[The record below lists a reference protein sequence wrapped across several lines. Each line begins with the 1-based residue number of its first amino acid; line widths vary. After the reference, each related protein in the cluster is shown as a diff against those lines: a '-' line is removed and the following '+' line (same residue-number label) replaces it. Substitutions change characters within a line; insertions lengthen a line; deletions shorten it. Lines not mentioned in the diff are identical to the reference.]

1 MIPVLYEAKETNFRT
16 FGLGEIADA
25 YEVRVTRER
34 NGNYSLYIK
43 YPLDGVFA
51 SVFKEEMKIKSDAGR
66 RTKWQTF
73 EINRV
78 LRNSKD
84 HIEIFAR
91 HISMRTQDIALK
103 PFVNGASVGAESA
116 LEIWKEN
123 LVGDDKFDVKSD
135 ILTLGSFNWEVDKI
149 GNARG
154 ALGGVAGSILDVY
167 GGEYEFDNRTIILH
181 KQMGRKAPTVLEYGR
196 NIVSV
201 EEERLLDGN
210 YTSIYPYV
218 RYTPQPKPQEEA
230 PDKPHVGEQ
239 EQLEEQL
246 VTLPEFILDGQY
258 LDLYAQRRIQM
269 VDLSSHFNDDK
280 GKKEPTAEE
289 IRKLAQKYLKDNN
302 VGAPKVSIEVDYIDL
317 SQTLDYQDFRVME
330 EVELCDIVPLY
341 YPKFGITTESEK
353 VVEIVY
359 DVYTDSNH
367 TIKLGTIGQSISKS
381 LTGGVSE
388 RINALENN
396 QKVIVNNQKQFELNL
411 PKYLLDINGNKV
423 WYEKPDDNIE
433 HKIGDYWFEK
443 NGKYQRTW
451 IWDGNQ
457 WVKVLDTEDLNPNQR
472 AFDAA
477 IAELEKAKKAQ
488 EEINQRTDK
497 ELEEFRE
504 TLKNLALPEEAIK
517 KITEAIKVDDIPS
530 IKQSFDD
537 LKNKINET
545 VDDIPSI
552 KQSFDDLKNK
562 VSETSETAR
571 LNAEIIGTDG
581 KTRYNKNLLVGDP
594 NRTKT
599 YDEDFIEVEANDG
612 GFKRGE
618 TYTISF
624 SQTCEL
630 LKKVAITLTQANNK
644 GIKLTLTPT
653 KAKMDAQTFEV
664 TKDKQSIEV
673 YPLSYSATL
682 SGDWYKSKQV
692 DLNASEAQ
700 NLALEM
706 SYKEVA
712 DAKGATI
719 IAKQSDKPKIIL
731 DGRRDR

>member
-1 MIPVLYEAKETNFRT
+1 
-16 FGLGEIADA
+16 
-25 YEVRVTRER
+25 
-34 NGNYSLYIK
+34 
-43 YPLDGVFA
+43 
-51 SVFKEEMKIKSDAGR
+51 
-66 RTKWQTF
+66 
-73 EINRV
+73 
-78 LRNSKD
+78 
-84 HIEIFAR
+84 
-91 HISMRTQDIALK
+91 
-103 PFVNGASVGAESA
+103 
-116 LEIWKEN
+116 
-123 LVGDDKFDVKSD
+123 
-135 ILTLGSFNWEVDKI
+135 
-149 GNARG
+149 
-154 ALGGVAGSILDVY
+154 
-167 GGEYEFDNRTIILH
+167 
-181 KQMGRKAPTVLEYGR
+181 
-196 NIVSV
+196 
-201 EEERLLDGN
+201 ERLLDGN

-218 RYTPQPKPQEEA
+218 RYTPQPKPKEEA
-230 PDKPHVGEQ
+230 SGKPHVGEH
-239 EQLEEQL
+239 EQPEEQL

-258 LDLYAQRRIQM
+258 LDLYAQRRIQI

-280 GKKEPTAEE
+280 GKKEPTEE
-289 IRKLAQKYLKDNN
+289 ELRKLAQKYLKDNN

-367 TIKLGTIGQSISKS
+367 TIKLGTIGLSISKS

-396 QKVIVNNQKQFELNL
+396 QKVIVNNQKHFELNL

-423 WYEKPDDNIE
+423 WYEKPDDNVE

-457 WVKVLDTEDLNPNQR
+457 WVKIIDTEDLDFGQR
-472 AFDAA
+472 AYDAA

-537 LKNKINET
+537 LKNK
-545 VDDIPSI
+545 
-552 KQSFDDLKNK
+552 

-571 LNAEIIGTDG
+571 LTAEILGNNG
-581 KTRYNKNLLVGDP
+581 KTRYNKNLLVGEP
-594 NRTKT
+594 NRTKN
-599 YDEDFIEVEANDG
+599 YDQDYIEVEANDG

-624 SQTCEL
+624 SQTCDL
-630 LKKVAITLTQANNK
+630 LEKVAITLTQANNK
-644 GIKLTLTPT
+644 GIKLVLTPT
-653 KAKMDAQTFEV
+653 KAKMESQTFDL
-664 TKDKQSIEV
+664 TKDKEVISV
-673 YPLSYSATL
+673 YPLSYTGIL
-682 SGDWYKSKQV
+682 TGDWYKSKQIA
-692 DLNASEAQ
+692 LNASAVQ

-706 SYKEVA
+706 AYREVA

-719 IAKQSDKPKIIL
+719 IGKQSDKPKIIL

>member
-1 MIPVLYEAKETNFRT
+1 MIPVLYEAKETKFRT

-51 SVFKEEMKIKSDAGR
+51 SVFKEELKIKSDAGR

-103 PFVNGASVGAESA
+103 PFVSGSSIDAESA
-116 LEIWKEN
+116 LEVWRDN
-123 LVGDDKFDVKSD
+123 LVGDDTFDVKSD
-135 ILTLGSFNWEVDKI
+135 ILTLGSFSWEVDKI

-230 PDKPHVGEQ
+230 SGKPHVGEQ
-239 EQLEEQL
+239 EQPEEQL
-246 VTLPEFILDGQY
+246 VTLPEFIIDGQY

-269 VDLSSHFNDDK
+269 VDLSGHFNDDK
-280 GKKEPTAEE
+280 GKKEPTVEE

-353 VVEIVY
+353 VVEIIY

-381 LTGGVSE
+381 LTGGVTQ
-388 RINALENN
+388 RIETLENN
-396 QKVIVNNQKQFELNL
+396 QKVITNNQQQFELNL
-411 PKYLLDINGNKV
+411 PKYLNDLNGTKI
-423 WYEKPDDNIE
+423 WYEKPDDNVE
-433 HKIGDYWFEK
+433 HKIGDFWFEK

-451 IWDGNQ
+451 VWDGNQ
-457 WVKVLDTEDLNPNQR
+457 WVKIIDTEDLNPNQR
-472 AFDAA
+472 AFDEAM
-477 IAELEKAKKAQ
+477 AEIEKLKQ
-488 EEINQRTDK
+488 HQQQIDERNQK

-517 KITEAIKVDDIPS
+517 KITEAIK
-530 IKQSFDD
+530 
-537 LKNKINET
+537 

-581 KTRYNKNLLVGDP
+581 KTRYNKNLLVGEP

-599 YDEDFIEVEANDG
+599 YDQDFVELEANDG
-612 GFKRGE
+612 GFRRGE

-630 LKKVAITLTQANNK
+630 LKKVAITLTQPHNK
-644 GIKLTLTPT
+644 GLKLVLTPT
-653 KAKMDAQTFEV
+653 KAKMEAQTFDL
-664 TKDKQSIEV
+664 TKDIEVISV
-673 YPLSYSATL
+673 YPLSYRAVLT
-682 SGDWYKSKQV
+682 GDWYKSKQM
-692 DLNASEAQ
+692 DFNAAEVQ
-700 NLALEM
+700 DLALEM
-706 SYKEVA
+706 SYRDVV
-712 DAKGATI
+712 DSNNATI
-719 IAKQSDKPKIIL
+719 TGQWSDSPQIIL
-731 DGRRDR
+731 DGGKK

>member
-1 MIPVLYEAKETNFRT
+1 MIPVLYEAEETKFRT

-34 NGNYSLYIK
+34 NGNYSLFIK

-51 SVFKEEMKIKSDAGR
+51 SVFKEELKIKSDAGR

-103 PFVNGASVGAESA
+103 PFVSGSSIDAESA
-116 LEIWKEN
+116 LEVWRDN
-123 LVGDDKFDVKSD
+123 LVGDDTFDVKSD

-210 YTSIYPYV
+210 YTSIYPFV

-230 PDKPHVGEQ
+230 SGKPHVGEH
-239 EQLEEQL
+239 EQPEEQL

-280 GKKEPTAEE
+280 GKKEPTVEE

-381 LTGGVSE
+381 LTGGVTQ
-388 RINALENN
+388 RIETLENN
-396 QKVIVNNQKQFELNL
+396 QKVITNNQQQFELNL
-411 PKYLLDINGNKV
+411 PKYLNDLNGNRV
-423 WYEKPDDNIE
+423 WDKKPDDNIE

-451 IWDGNQ
+451 VWDGNQ
-457 WVKVLDTEDLNPNQR
+457 WVKIIDTEDLNPNQR
-472 AFDAA
+472 AFDEAM
-477 IAELEKAKKAQ
+477 AEIEKLKQHQQQIDAR
-488 EEINQRTDK
+488 NQR
-497 ELEEFRE
+497 ELDEFRA
-504 TLKNLALPEEAIK
+504 TLKNLSLPEEAIK

-537 LKNKINET
+537 LKNK
-545 VDDIPSI
+545 
-552 KQSFDDLKNK
+552 
-562 VSETSETAR
+562 VSETNETAR
-571 LNAEIIGTDG
+571 LNAEIIGTNG
-581 KTRYNKNLLVGDP
+581 KTRYNKNLLVGEP

-599 YDEDFIEVEANDG
+599 YDQDFVELEANDG
-612 GFKRGE
+612 GFRRGE

-630 LKKVAITLTQANNK
+630 LKKVAITLTQPHNK
-644 GIKLTLTPT
+644 GLKLVLTPT
-653 KAKMDAQTFEV
+653 KAKMEPQTFDL
-664 TKDKQSIEV
+664 TKDKEVISV
-673 YPLSYSATL
+673 YPLSYRAVLT
-682 SGDWYKSKQV
+682 GDWYKSKQM
-692 DLNASEAQ
+692 DFNAAEVQ
-700 NLALEM
+700 DLALEM
-706 SYKEVA
+706 AYKDVVDGNNA
-712 DAKGATI
+712 DLVLEWAENPDI
-719 IAKQSDKPKIIL
+719 IF
-731 DGRRDR
+731 DGNGGN

>member
-1 MIPVLYEAKETNFRT
+1 MIPVLYEAKETKFRT

-51 SVFKEEMKIKSDAGR
+51 SVFKEELKIKSDAGR

-103 PFVNGASVGAESA
+103 PFVSGSSIDAESA
-116 LEIWKEN
+116 LEVWRDN
-123 LVGDDKFDVKSD
+123 LVGDDTFDVKSD

-230 PDKPHVGEQ
+230 SGKPHIGEQ
-239 EQLEEQL
+239 EQPEEQL

-280 GKKEPTAEE
+280 KEPTVEE

-302 VGAPKVSIEVDYIDL
+302 VGAPKISIEVDYIDL

-341 YPKFGITTESEK
+341 YPKLGITTETEK

-381 LTGGVSE
+381 LTGGVTQ
-388 RINALENN
+388 RIETLENN
-396 QKVIVNNQKQFELNL
+396 QKVITNNQQQFELNL
-411 PKYLLDINGNKV
+411 PKYLNDLNGTKI
-423 WYEKPDDNIE
+423 WYEKPDDNVE
-433 HKIGDYWFEK
+433 HKIGDFWFEK

-451 IWDGNQ
+451 VWDGNQ
-457 WVKVLDTEDLNPNQR
+457 WVKIIDTEDLNPNQR
-472 AFDAA
+472 AFDEAM
-477 IAELEKAKKAQ
+477 AEIEKLKQ
-488 EEINQRTDK
+488 HQRELDERNQK

-504 TLKNLALPEEAIK
+504 TLKNLSLPEEAIK
-517 KITEAIKVDDIPS
+517 KITEAIK
-530 IKQSFDD
+530 
-537 LKNKINET
+537 

-594 NRTKT
+594 NRVKKI
-599 YDEDFIEVEANDG
+599 DEDFIEVEANDG
-612 GFKRGE
+612 GFRRGE

-644 GIKLTLTPT
+644 GVKLVLIPT
-653 KAKMDAQTFEV
+653 KAKMEAQTFNLS
-664 TKDKQSIEV
+664 KDKEVISV
-673 YPLSYSATL
+673 YPLSYRAVLT
-682 SGDWYKSKQV
+682 GDWYKSKQIE
-692 DLNASEAQ
+692 LNAAEVQ

-706 SYKEVA
+706 SYRDVVDSNNA
-712 DAKGATI
+712 
-719 IAKQSDKPKIIL
+719 SLIL
-731 DGRRDR
+731 DWSPNPDVIFDGNGGI

>member
-1 MIPVLYEAKETNFRT
+1 MIPVLYEAKETKFRT

-51 SVFKEEMKIKSDAGR
+51 SVFKEELKIKSDAGR

-84 HIEIFAR
+84 HIEVFAR

-103 PFVNGASVGAESA
+103 PFVAGASINAESA
-116 LEIWKEN
+116 LEVWRDN

-135 ILTLGSFNWEVDKI
+135 ILTLGSFNWHIDKV
-149 GNARG
+149 GNARA
-154 ALGGVAGSILDVY
+154 ALGGVSGSILDVY
-167 GGEYEFDNRTIILH
+167 GGEYEFDNRTITLH

-210 YTSIYPYV
+210 YTSVYPYV
-218 RYTPQPKPQEEA
+218 RYTPQPKAQEEA
-230 PDKPHVGEQ
+230 SGQPHVGEY
-239 EQLEEQL
+239 EQPEEQL

-258 LDLYAQRRIQM
+258 LDLYAQRRIQL
-269 VDLSSHFNDDK
+269 VDLSSHFSDD
-280 GKKEPTAEE
+280 KKEPTEEE
-289 IRKLAQKYLKDNN
+289 IRKLAQAYLKNN
-302 VGAPKVSIEVDYIDL
+302 RVGAPKVSIEVDYIDL

-396 QKVIVNNQKQFELNL
+396 QKVITNNQKQFELNL
-411 PKYLLDINGNKV
+411 PKYLNDINGNRV

-457 WVKVLDTEDLNPNQR
+457 WVKIIDTEDLNPNQR
-472 AFDAA
+472 AFDEAM
-477 IAELEKAKKAQ
+477 AEIEKLKQ
-488 EEINQRTDK
+488 HQRELDERNQK
-497 ELEEFRE
+497 ELEEFRQ

-517 KITEAIKVDDIPS
+517 KITEAIK
-530 IKQSFDD
+530 
-537 LKNKINET
+537 

-599 YDEDFIEVEANDG
+599 YDQDYIELEANDG
-612 GFKRGE
+612 GFRRGE

-644 GIKLTLTPT
+644 GVKLVLTPT
-653 KAKMDAQTFEV
+653 KAKMEAQTFNLS
-664 TKDKQSIEV
+664 KDKEVISV
-673 YPLSYSATL
+673 YPLSYRAALT
-682 SGDWYKSKQV
+682 GDWYKSKQV
-692 DLNASEAQ
+692 DLNAAEVQ

-706 SYKEVA
+706 AYRDVVDSNNASLV
-712 DAKGATI
+712 
-719 IAKQSDKPKIIL
+719 L
-731 DGRRDR
+731 DWSENPDVIFDGNGGS

>member
-1 MIPVLYEAKETNFRT
+1 MIPVLYEAKETKFRT

-25 YEVRVTRER
+25 YEVKATRER

-43 YPLDGVFA
+43 YPLDGAFA
-51 SVFKEEMKIKSDAGR
+51 HLFKEEMKIKSDAGR

-78 LRNSKD
+78 LRNSKE

-103 PFVNGASVGAESA
+103 PFVSGSSIDAESA
-116 LEIWKEN
+116 LEVWRDN
-123 LVGDDKFDVKSD
+123 LVGDDTFDVKSD

-181 KQMGRKAPTVLEYGR
+181 KQMGRKTPTVLEYGR

-230 PDKPHVGEQ
+230 SGKPHIGEH
-239 EQLEEQL
+239 EKPEEQL
-246 VTLPEFILDGQY
+246 VTLPEFIIDGQY

-280 GKKEPTAEE
+280 KEPTVEE

-302 VGAPKVSIEVDYIDL
+302 VGAPKISIEVDYIDL

-341 YPKFGITTESEK
+341 YPKFGITTETEK

-381 LTGGVSE
+381 LTGGVTQ
-388 RINALENN
+388 RIETLENN
-396 QKVIVNNQKQFELNL
+396 QKVITNNQQQFELNL
-411 PKYLLDINGNKV
+411 PKYLNDLNGTKI
-423 WYEKPDDNIE
+423 WYEKPDDNVE
-433 HKIGDYWFEK
+433 HKIGDFWFEK

-451 IWDGNQ
+451 VWDGNQ
-457 WVKVLDTEDLNPNQR
+457 WVKIIDTEDLNPNQR
-472 AFDAA
+472 AFDEAM
-477 IAELEKAKKAQ
+477 AEIEKLKQHQQQIDKR
-488 EEINQRTDK
+488 NQR
-497 ELEEFRE
+497 ELEEFRD

-517 KITEAIKVDDIPS
+517 KITEAIK
-530 IKQSFDD
+530 
-537 LKNKINET
+537 

-599 YDEDFIEVEANDG
+599 YDQDYIELEANDG
-612 GFKRGE
+612 GFRRGE
-618 TYTISF
+618 T
-624 SQTCEL
+624 
-630 LKKVAITLTQANNK
+630 
-644 GIKLTLTPT
+644 
-653 KAKMDAQTFEV
+653 
-664 TKDKQSIEV
+664 
-673 YPLSYSATL
+673 
-682 SGDWYKSKQV
+682 
-692 DLNASEAQ
+692 
-700 NLALEM
+700 
-706 SYKEVA
+706 
-712 DAKGATI
+712 
-719 IAKQSDKPKIIL
+719 
-731 DGRRDR
+731 

>member
-1 MIPVLYEAKETNFRT
+1 MIPVLYDAKETEFRT

-25 YEVRVTRER
+25 YEVKVTRER

-51 SVFKEEMKIKSDAGR
+51 SVFKEELKIKSDAGR

-103 PFVNGASVGAESA
+103 PFVNGSSIDAESA

-123 LVGDDKFDVKSD
+123 LVGDDTFDVKSD
-135 ILTLGSFNWEVDKI
+135 ILTLGSFSWEVDKI

-230 PDKPHVGEQ
+230 SGKPHIGEQ
-239 EQLEEQL
+239 EQPEAQL

-280 GKKEPTAEE
+280 KEPTVEE

-381 LTGGVSE
+381 LTGGVTQ
-388 RINALENN
+388 RIETLENN
-396 QKVIVNNQKQFELNL
+396 QKIITNNQQRFELNL
-411 PKYLLDINGNKV
+411 PKYLNDLNGNRV
-423 WYEKPDDNIE
+423 WDKKPDDNVE
-433 HKIGDYWFEK
+433 HKIGDFWFEK

-451 IWDGNQ
+451 VWDGNQ
-457 WVKVLDTEDLNPNQR
+457 WVKIIDTEDLNPNQR
-472 AFDAA
+472 AFDEAM
-477 IAELEKAKKAQ
+477 AEIEKLKQ
-488 EEINQRTDK
+488 HQRELDERNQK
-497 ELEEFRE
+497 ELDEFRE
-504 TLKNLALPEEAIK
+504 TLKNLSLPEEAIK
-517 KITEAIKVDDIPS
+517 KITEAIK
-530 IKQSFDD
+530 
-537 LKNKINET
+537 

-594 NRTKT
+594 NRVKN

-653 KAKMDAQTFEV
+653 KAKMESQTFDL
-664 TKDKQSIEV
+664 TKDKEVISV
-673 YPLSYSATL
+673 YPLSYTAVLT
-682 SGDWYKSKQV
+682 GDWYKSKQI
-692 DLNASEAQ
+692 DLNASDTQE
-700 NLALEM
+700 LALGM
-706 SYKEVA
+706 AYKEVVDGNSA
-712 DAKGATI
+712 DLVLNWAENPDI
-719 IAKQSDKPKIIL
+719 IF
-731 DGRRDR
+731 DGNGGI

>member
-1 MIPVLYEAKETNFRT
+1 MIPVLYEAKETKFRT

-25 YEVRVTRER
+25 YEVKATRER

-51 SVFKEEMKIKSDAGR
+51 STFKEEMKIKSDAGR

-103 PFVNGASVGAESA
+103 PIVTGSSVSAETA
-116 LEIWKEN
+116 LEIWQEN

-135 ILTLGSFNWEVDKI
+135 ILTLGSFNWQIDKV
-149 GNARG
+149 GNARA

-201 EEERLLDGN
+201 EEERLLDGS
-210 YTSIYPYV
+210 YTSIYPFV

-230 PDKPHVGEQ
+230 SGKPHVGEH
-239 EQLEEQL
+239 EQPEEQL
-246 VTLPEFILDGQY
+246 VTLPEFIMDGQY

-280 GKKEPTAEE
+280 GKKEPTIEE
-289 IRKLAQKYLKDNN
+289 IRKLAQKYLKDND

-330 EVELCDIVPLY
+330 EVELCDVVPLY

-411 PKYLLDINGNKV
+411 PKYLLDINGNRV
-423 WYEKPDDNIE
+423 WREKPDDNIE

-451 IWDGNQ
+451 LWDGNQ
-457 WVKVLDTEDLNPNQR
+457 WVKIIDTEDLDFGQR
-472 AFDAA
+472 AYDGA

-517 KITEAIKVDDIPS
+517 KITESIKVDDIPS
-530 IKQSFDD
+530 LKQ
-537 LKNKINET
+537 N
-545 VDDIPSI
+545 
-552 KQSFDDLKNK
+552 FDDLKNK

-594 NRTKT
+594 NRTKS
-599 YDEDFIEVEANDG
+599 YDEDFIEIEANDG

-630 LKKVAITLTQANNK
+630 LQKVAITLTQANNK
-644 GIKLTLTPT
+644 GLKLVLTPT
-653 KAKMDAQTFEV
+653 KAKMEPQTFNL
-664 TKDKQSIEV
+664 TKDTEVISV

-682 SGDWYKSKQV
+682 SGDWYKSKQIA
-692 DLNASEAQ
+692 LNASDTQE
-700 NLALEM
+700 LALGM
-706 SYKEVA
+706 AYKEVV
-712 DAKGATI
+712 DGNNAKLALDWAENPDI
-719 IAKQSDKPKIIL
+719 IF
-731 DGRRDR
+731 DGNGGI

>member
-1 MIPVLYEAKETNFRT
+1 MIPVLYEAKETKFRT

-51 SVFKEEMKIKSDAGR
+51 SVFKEELKIKSDAGR

-103 PFVNGASVGAESA
+103 PFVSGSSIDAESA
-116 LEIWKEN
+116 LEVWRDN
-123 LVGDDKFDVKSD
+123 LVGDDTFDVKSD

-230 PDKPHVGEQ
+230 SGKPHIGEQ
-239 EQLEEQL
+239 EQPEEQL

-280 GKKEPTAEE
+280 KEPTVEE

-302 VGAPKVSIEVDYIDL
+302 VGAPKISIEVDYIDL

-341 YPKFGITTESEK
+341 YPKFGITTETEK

-381 LTGGVSE
+381 LTGGVTQ
-388 RINALENN
+388 RIETLENN
-396 QKVIVNNQKQFELNL
+396 QKVITNNQQQFELNL
-411 PKYLLDINGNKV
+411 PKYLNDLNGTKI
-423 WYEKPDDNIE
+423 WYEKPDDNVE
-433 HKIGDYWFEK
+433 HKIGDFWFEK

-451 IWDGNQ
+451 VWDGNQ
-457 WVKVLDTEDLNPNQR
+457 WVKIIDTEDLNPNQR
-472 AFDAA
+472 AFDEAM
-477 IAELEKAKKAQ
+477 AEIEKLKQ
-488 EEINQRTDK
+488 HQRELDERNQK

-504 TLKNLALPEEAIK
+504 TLKNLSLPEEAIK
-517 KITEAIKVDDIPS
+517 KITEAIK
-530 IKQSFDD
+530 
-537 LKNKINET
+537 

-594 NRTKT
+594 NRVKKI
-599 YDEDFIEVEANDG
+599 DEDFIEVEANDG
-612 GFKRGE
+612 GFRRGE

-624 SQTCEL
+624 SQT
-630 LKKVAITLTQANNK
+630 
-644 GIKLTLTPT
+644 
-653 KAKMDAQTFEV
+653 
-664 TKDKQSIEV
+664 
-673 YPLSYSATL
+673 
-682 SGDWYKSKQV
+682 
-692 DLNASEAQ
+692 
-700 NLALEM
+700 
-706 SYKEVA
+706 
-712 DAKGATI
+712 
-719 IAKQSDKPKIIL
+719 
-731 DGRRDR
+731 

>member
-1 MIPVLYEAKETNFRT
+1 MIPVLYEAKETRFRT

-25 YEVRVTRER
+25 YEIKVTRER

-103 PFVNGASVGAESA
+103 PFVNGSSIGAESA
-116 LEIWKEN
+116 LEVWKEN

-230 PDKPHVGEQ
+230 SGKPHVGEH
-239 EQLEEQL
+239 EQPEEQL

-280 GKKEPTAEE
+280 NKKEPTEEE

-341 YPKFGITTESEK
+341 YPKFGITTETEK
-353 VVEIVY
+353 VVEVVY

-423 WYEKPDDNIE
+423 WYEKPDDNVE

-451 IWDGNQ
+451 IWDGKQ
-457 WVKVLDTEDLNPNQR
+457 WVKVLDTEDLNFAQR
-472 AFDAA
+472 AYDAA
-477 IAELEKAKKAQ
+477 IAEFEKAKKAQ

-497 ELEEFRE
+497 ELEEFRA

-517 KITEAIKVDDIPS
+517 KITDAIK
-530 IKQSFDD
+530 
-537 LKNKINET
+537 

-581 KTRYNKNLLVGDP
+581 KTRYNKNLLIGDP

-599 YDEDFIEVEANDG
+599 YDQDFIELEANDG

-624 SQTCEL
+624 SQTCEPL
-630 LKKVAITLTQANNK
+630 NKVAITLIQANNK
-644 GIKLTLTPT
+644 GLKLVLTPT
-653 KAKMDAQTFEV
+653 KAKMEPETFTL
-664 TKDKQSIEV
+664 TKDTEVISV
-673 YPLSYSATL
+673 YPLSYKGVLT
-682 SGDWYKSKQV
+682 GDWYKSKQI
-692 DLNASEAQ
+692 DLTASDKQEI
-700 NLALEM
+700 ALGM
-706 SYKEVA
+706 TYKEVVDGNNA
-712 DAKGATI
+712 DLV
-719 IAKQSDKPKIIL
+719 L
-731 DGRRDR
+731 DWAENPDVIFDGNGGI

>member
-1 MIPVLYEAKETNFRT
+1 
-16 FGLGEIADA
+16 
-25 YEVRVTRER
+25 
-34 NGNYSLYIK
+34 
-43 YPLDGVFA
+43 
-51 SVFKEEMKIKSDAGR
+51 
-66 RTKWQTF
+66 
-73 EINRV
+73 
-78 LRNSKD
+78 
-84 HIEIFAR
+84 
-91 HISMRTQDIALK
+91 
-103 PFVNGASVGAESA
+103 
-116 LEIWKEN
+116 
-123 LVGDDKFDVKSD
+123 
-135 ILTLGSFNWEVDKI
+135 TLGSFSWEADKI

-167 GGEYEFDNRTIILH
+167 GGEYEFDNRTIILR

-230 PDKPHVGEQ
+230 PGKPHVGEHKQ
-239 EQLEEQL
+239 PEEQL

-258 LDLYAQRRIQM
+258 LSLYAQRRIQM

-280 GKKEPTAEE
+280 NKKEPTVEE

-396 QKVIVNNQKQFELNL
+396 QKVITNNQKQFELNL
-411 PKYLLDINGNKV
+411 PKYLNDINGKRV

-472 AFDAA
+472 AFDEAM
-477 IAELEKAKKAQ
+477 AEIEKAKKAQ

-497 ELEEFRE
+497 ELEEFRA

-517 KITEAIKVDDIPS
+517 KITE
-530 IKQSFDD
+530 
-537 LKNKINET
+537 
-545 VDDIPSI
+545 
-552 KQSFDDLKNK
+552 
-562 VSETSETAR
+562 
-571 LNAEIIGTDG
+571 
-581 KTRYNKNLLVGDP
+581 
-594 NRTKT
+594 
-599 YDEDFIEVEANDG
+599 
-612 GFKRGE
+612 
-618 TYTISF
+618 
-624 SQTCEL
+624 
-630 LKKVAITLTQANNK
+630 
-644 GIKLTLTPT
+644 
-653 KAKMDAQTFEV
+653 
-664 TKDKQSIEV
+664 
-673 YPLSYSATL
+673 
-682 SGDWYKSKQV
+682 
-692 DLNASEAQ
+692 
-700 NLALEM
+700 
-706 SYKEVA
+706 
-712 DAKGATI
+712 
-719 IAKQSDKPKIIL
+719 
-731 DGRRDR
+731 

>member
-1 MIPVLYEAKETNFRT
+1 MIPVLYEAKETKFRT

-25 YEVRVTRER
+25 YEVKATRER

-84 HIEIFAR
+84 YIEIFAR

-103 PFVNGASVGAESA
+103 PIVTGSSVSAETA
-116 LEIWKEN
+116 LEIWQEN

-135 ILTLGSFNWEVDKI
+135 ILTLGSFNWEVDKV

-218 RYTPQPKPQEEA
+218 RYTPQAKQEA
-230 PDKPHVGEQ
+230 GDQQP
-239 EQLEEQL
+239 EEQL

-258 LDLYAQRRIQM
+258 LNLYAQRRIQM

-280 GKKEPTAEE
+280 NKKEPTVEE

-302 VGAPKVSIEVDYIDL
+302 VGASKVSIEVDYIDL

-451 IWDGNQ
+451 LWDGNQ
-457 WVKVLDTEDLNPNQR
+457 WVKIIDTEDLDFGQR
-472 AFDAA
+472 AYDAA

-504 TLKNLALPEEAIK
+504 TLKNLALPEDSIK
-517 KITEAIKVDDIPS
+517 KITESIKVDDIPS

-537 LKNKINET
+537 LK
-545 VDDIPSI
+545 S
-552 KQSFDDLKNK
+552 K
-562 VSETSETAR
+562 VSETSETSR
-571 LNAEIIGTDG
+571 LNAEILGNDG

-599 YDEDFIEVEANDG
+599 YDQDFIEVEANDG

-624 SQTCEL
+624 SQTCDL
-630 LKKVAITLTQANNK
+630 LKKVAITLTQTNNK
-644 GIKLTLTPT
+644 GVKLVLTPT
-653 KAKMDAQTFEV
+653 KAKMEPQTFDL
-664 TKDKQSIEV
+664 TNDKEIINV
-673 YPLSYSATL
+673 YPLSYTATL
-682 SGDWYKSKQV
+682 TGDWYKSKQV
-692 DLNASEAQ
+692 DLNASETQ
-700 NLALEM
+700 ELALGM
-706 SYKEVA
+706 AYKEVVDSNNA
-712 DAKGATI
+712 DLALDWAENPDI
-719 IAKQSDKPKIIL
+719 IF
-731 DGRRDR
+731 DGNGGS

>member
-1 MIPVLYEAKETNFRT
+1 MIPVLYEAKETKFRT

-25 YEVRVTRER
+25 YEVKVTRER

-51 SVFKEEMKIKSDAGR
+51 SVFKEELKIKSDAGR

-103 PFVNGASVGAESA
+103 PFVSRSGIDAESA
-116 LEIWKEN
+116 LEVWRDN
-123 LVGDDKFDVKSD
+123 LVGDDTFDVKSD
-135 ILTLGSFNWEVDKI
+135 ILTLGSFNWEVDRI

-181 KQMGRKAPTVLEYGR
+181 KQMGRKTPTVLEYGR

-230 PDKPHVGEQ
+230 SGKPHIGEH
-239 EQLEEQL
+239 EKPEEQL
-246 VTLPEFILDGQY
+246 VTLPEFIIDGQY

-280 GKKEPTAEE
+280 KEPTVEE

-302 VGAPKVSIEVDYIDL
+302 VGAPKISIEVDYIDL

-341 YPKFGITTESEK
+341 YPKFGITTETEK

-381 LTGGVSE
+381 LTGGVTQ
-388 RINALENN
+388 RIETLENN
-396 QKVIVNNQKQFELNL
+396 QKVITNNQQQFELNL
-411 PKYLLDINGNKV
+411 PKYLNDLNGTKI
-423 WYEKPDDNIE
+423 WYEKPDDNVE
-433 HKIGDYWFEK
+433 HKIGDFWFEK

-451 IWDGNQ
+451 VWDGNQ
-457 WVKVLDTEDLNPNQR
+457 WVKIIDTEDLNPNQR
-472 AFDAA
+472 AFDEAM
-477 IAELEKAKKAQ
+477 AEIEKLKQHQQQIDKR
-488 EEINQRTDK
+488 NQR
-497 ELEEFRE
+497 ELEEFRD

-537 LKNKINET
+537 LKNK
-545 VDDIPSI
+545 
-552 KQSFDDLKNK
+552 
-562 VSETSETAR
+562 VSETSEESR
-571 LNAEIIGTDG
+571 LTAEILGNNG

-594 NRTKT
+594 NRVKN

-612 GFKRGE
+612 GFRRGE

-644 GIKLTLTPT
+644 GVKLVLIPT
-653 KAKMDAQTFEV
+653 KAKMEAQTFNLS
-664 TKDKQSIEV
+664 KDKEVINV
-673 YPLSYSATL
+673 YPLSYRAVLT
-682 SGDWYKSKQV
+682 GDWYKSKQV
-692 DLNASEAQ
+692 DLNAAEVQ
-700 NLALEM
+700 DLALEM
-706 SYKEVA
+706 SYRDVVDSNNA
-712 DAKGATI
+712 
-719 IAKQSDKPKIIL
+719 SLVL
-731 DGRRDR
+731 DWAENPDVIFDGNGGS

>member
-1 MIPVLYEAKETNFRT
+1 
-16 FGLGEIADA
+16 
-25 YEVRVTRER
+25 
-34 NGNYSLYIK
+34 
-43 YPLDGVFA
+43 
-51 SVFKEEMKIKSDAGR
+51 MKIKSDAGR

-116 LEIWKEN
+116 LEIWKKN
-123 LVGDDKFDVKSD
+123 LVGDDTFDVKSD
-135 ILTLGSFNWEVDKI
+135 ILTLGSFSWEADKI

-230 PDKPHVGEQ
+230 SGKPHVGEH
-239 EQLEEQL
+239 EQPEEQL

-258 LDLYAQRRIQM
+258 LELYAQRRIQM

-280 GKKEPTAEE
+280 GKKEPTEE
-289 IRKLAQKYLKDNN
+289 ELRKLAQKYLKDNN
-302 VGAPKVSIEVDYIDL
+302 VGSPKVSIEVDYIDL

-381 LTGGVSE
+381 LTGGVFE

-396 QKVIVNNQKQFELNL
+396 QKVITNNQKQFELNL
-411 PKYLLDINGNKV
+411 PKYLNDINGKRV

-451 IWDGNQ
+451 IWDGHQ

-472 AFDAA
+472 AFDEAM
-477 IAELEKAKKAQ
+477 AEIEKVKKAQ

-497 ELEEFRE
+497 ELEEFRA

-537 LKNKINET
+537 LKNR
-545 VDDIPSI
+545 
-552 KQSFDDLKNK
+552 
-562 VSETSETAR
+562 VSETSEESR
-571 LNAEIIGTDG
+571 LTAEILGNNG

-594 NRTKT
+594 NRVKKI
-599 YDEDFIEVEANDG
+599 DEDYIEVEANDG

-630 LKKVAITLTQANNK
+630 LKKVAITLTQINNK
-644 GIKLTLTPT
+644 GVKLVLTPT

-673 YPLSYSATL
+673 YPLSYTAVLT
-682 SGDWYKSKQV
+682 GDWYKSKQI
-692 DLNASEAQ
+692 DLNASEVRE
-700 NLALEM
+700 LALEM
-706 SYKEVA
+706 DYKEIA

-719 IAKQSDKPKIIL
+719 TGAWSDSPQIIL
-731 DGRRDR
+731 DGGKK

>member
-1 MIPVLYEAKETNFRT
+1 MIPVLYEAKETKFRT

-51 SVFKEEMKIKSDAGR
+51 SVFKEELKIKSDAGR

-103 PFVNGASVGAESA
+103 PFVSGSSIDAESA
-116 LEIWKEN
+116 LEVWRDN
-123 LVGDDKFDVKSD
+123 LVGDDTFDVKSD

-230 PDKPHVGEQ
+230 SGKPHIGEQ
-239 EQLEEQL
+239 EQPEEQL

-280 GKKEPTAEE
+280 KEPTVEE

-302 VGAPKVSIEVDYIDL
+302 VGAPKISIEVDYIDL

-341 YPKFGITTESEK
+341 YPKFGITTETEK

-367 TIKLGTIGQSISKS
+367 TIKLGTIDQSISKS
-381 LTGGVSE
+381 LTGGVTQ
-388 RINALENN
+388 RIETLENN
-396 QKVIVNNQKQFELNL
+396 QKVITNNQQQFELNL
-411 PKYLLDINGNKV
+411 PKYLNDLNGTKI
-423 WYEKPDDNIE
+423 WYEKPDDNVE
-433 HKIGDYWFEK
+433 HKIGDFWFEK

-451 IWDGNQ
+451 VWDGNQ
-457 WVKVLDTEDLNPNQR
+457 WVKIIDTEDLNPNQR
-472 AFDAA
+472 AFDEAM
-477 IAELEKAKKAQ
+477 AEIEKLKQ
-488 EEINQRTDK
+488 HQRELDERNQK

-504 TLKNLALPEEAIK
+504 TLKNLSLPEEAIK
-517 KITEAIKVDDIPS
+517 KITEAIK
-530 IKQSFDD
+530 
-537 LKNKINET
+537 

-594 NRTKT
+594 NRVKKI
-599 YDEDFIEVEANDG
+599 DEDFIEVEANDG
-612 GFKRGE
+612 GF
-618 TYTISF
+618 
-624 SQTCEL
+624 
-630 LKKVAITLTQANNK
+630 
-644 GIKLTLTPT
+644 
-653 KAKMDAQTFEV
+653 
-664 TKDKQSIEV
+664 
-673 YPLSYSATL
+673 
-682 SGDWYKSKQV
+682 
-692 DLNASEAQ
+692 
-700 NLALEM
+700 
-706 SYKEVA
+706 
-712 DAKGATI
+712 
-719 IAKQSDKPKIIL
+719 
-731 DGRRDR
+731 

>member
-1 MIPVLYEAKETNFRT
+1 MIPVLYEAKETRFRT

-25 YEVRVTRER
+25 YEVKVTRER

-103 PFVNGASVGAESA
+103 PFVSGASVDAESA
-116 LEIWKEN
+116 LGIWKEN

-135 ILTLGSFNWEVDKI
+135 ILTLGSFNWEIDKI

-167 GGEYEFDNRTIILH
+167 GGEYEFDNRTIILR

-210 YTSIYPYV
+210 YTSIYPFV
-218 RYTPQPKPQEEA
+218 RYTPQQKPQEEA
-230 PDKPHVGEQ
+230 SGKPHVGEH
-239 EQLEEQL
+239 EQPEEQL
-246 VTLPEFILDGQY
+246 VTLPEFIIDGQY
-258 LDLYAQRRIQM
+258 LKLYAQRRIQM

-280 GKKEPTAEE
+280 NKKEPTEEE

-317 SQTLDYQDFRVME
+317 SQTLDYQDFRGME

-341 YPKFGITTESEK
+341 YPKFGITTETEK

-411 PKYLLDINGNKV
+411 PKYLLDINGNRV

-451 IWDGNQ
+451 IWDGKQ
-457 WVKVLDTEDLNPNQR
+457 WVKVLDTEDLNFAQR
-472 AFDAA
+472 AYDAA
-477 IAELEKAKKAQ
+477 IAEFEKAKKAQ

-497 ELEEFRE
+497 ELEEFRA

-517 KITEAIKVDDIPS
+517 KITDAIK
-530 IKQSFDD
+530 
-537 LKNKINET
+537 

-562 VSETSETAR
+562 VSETSEESR
-571 LNAEIIGTDG
+571 LTAEIIGTDG
-581 KTRYNKNLLVGDP
+581 KTRYNKNLLVGEP

-599 YDEDFIEVEANDG
+599 YDQDYIEVEANDG

-624 SQTCEL
+624 RQTCEPL
-630 LKKVAITLTQANNK
+630 NKVAITLTQTNNK
-644 GIKLTLTPT
+644 GLKLVLTPT
-653 KAKMDAQTFEV
+653 KAKMEAQTFDI
-664 TKDKQSIEV
+664 TKDKESIEV
-673 YPLSYSATL
+673 YPLSYKGVLT
-682 SGDWYKSKQV
+682 GDWYKSKQI
-692 DLNASEAQ
+692 DLTASDKQEI
-700 NLALEM
+700 ALGM
-706 SYKEVA
+706 TYKEVVDGNNA
-712 DAKGATI
+712 DLV
-719 IAKQSDKPKIIL
+719 L
-731 DGRRDR
+731 DWAENPDVIFDGNGGI

>member
-1 MIPVLYEAKETNFRT
+1 MIPVLYEAKETRFRT

-25 YEVRVTRER
+25 YEVKVTRER

-43 YPLDGVFA
+43 YPLDGVFD

-103 PFVNGASVGAESA
+103 PFVSGASVDAESA
-116 LEIWKEN
+116 LGIWKEN

-135 ILTLGSFNWEVDKI
+135 ILTLGSFNWEIDKI

-210 YTSIYPYV
+210 YTSIYPFV

-230 PDKPHVGEQ
+230 SGKPHVGEH
-239 EQLEEQL
+239 EQPEEQL

-258 LDLYAQRRIQM
+258 LSLYAQRRIQM

-280 GKKEPTAEE
+280 NKKEPTVEE

-341 YPKFGITTESEK
+341 YPKFGITTETEK

-411 PKYLLDINGNKV
+411 PKYLLDINGNRV

-451 IWDGNQ
+451 IWDGKQ
-457 WVKVLDTEDLNPNQR
+457 WVKVLDTEDLNFAQR
-472 AFDAA
+472 AYDAA
-477 IAELEKAKKAQ
+477 IAEFEKAKKAQ

-497 ELEEFRE
+497 ELEEFRA

-517 KITEAIKVDDIPS
+517 KITDAIK
-530 IKQSFDD
+530 
-537 LKNKINET
+537 

-562 VSETSETAR
+562 VSETSEESR
-571 LNAEIIGTDG
+571 LTAEIIGTDG
-581 KTRYNKNLLVGDP
+581 KTRYNKNLLVGEP

-599 YDEDFIEVEANDG
+599 YDQDYIEVEANDG

-624 SQTCEL
+624 RQTCEPL
-630 LKKVAITLTQANNK
+630 NKVAITLTQTNNK
-644 GIKLTLTPT
+644 GLKLVLTPT
-653 KAKMDAQTFEV
+653 KAKMEAQTFDI
-664 TKDKQSIEV
+664 TKDKESIEV
-673 YPLSYSATL
+673 YPLSYTGVL
-682 SGDWYKSKQV
+682 TGDWYKSKQI
-692 DLNASEAQ
+692 DLNAADVQ
-700 NLALEM
+700 NLTLEM
-706 SYKEVA
+706 AYKEVVDGNNA
-712 DAKGATI
+712 DLVLDWAENPDI
-719 IAKQSDKPKIIL
+719 IF
-731 DGRRDR
+731 DGNGGI

>member
-1 MIPVLYEAKETNFRT
+1 
-16 FGLGEIADA
+16 
-25 YEVRVTRER
+25 

-51 SVFKEEMKIKSDAGR
+51 SVFKEELKIKSDAGR

-103 PFVNGASVGAESA
+103 PFVSGSSIDAESA
-116 LEIWKEN
+116 LEVWRDN
-123 LVGDDKFDVKSD
+123 LVGDDTFDVKSD

-230 PDKPHVGEQ
+230 SGKPHIGEQ
-239 EQLEEQL
+239 EQPEEQL

-280 GKKEPTAEE
+280 KEPTVEE

-302 VGAPKVSIEVDYIDL
+302 VGAPKISIEVDYIDL

-341 YPKFGITTESEK
+341 YPKFGITTETEK

-381 LTGGVSE
+381 LTGGVTQ
-388 RINALENN
+388 RIETLENN
-396 QKVIVNNQKQFELNL
+396 QKVITNNQQQFELNL
-411 PKYLLDINGNKV
+411 PKYLNDLNGTKI
-423 WYEKPDDNIE
+423 WYEKPDDNVE
-433 HKIGDYWFEK
+433 HKIGDFWFEK

-451 IWDGNQ
+451 VWDGNQ
-457 WVKVLDTEDLNPNQR
+457 WVKIIDTEDLNPNQR
-472 AFDAA
+472 AFDEAM
-477 IAELEKAKKAQ
+477 AEIEKLKQ
-488 EEINQRTDK
+488 HQRELDERNQK

-504 TLKNLALPEEAIK
+504 TLKNLSLPEEAIK
-517 KITEAIKVDDIPS
+517 KITEAIK
-530 IKQSFDD
+530 
-537 LKNKINET
+537 

-594 NRTKT
+594 NRVKKI
-599 YDEDFIEVEANDG
+599 DEDFIEVEANDG
-612 GFKRGE
+612 GFRRGE

-644 GIKLTLTPT
+644 GVKLVLIPT
-653 KAKMDAQTFEV
+653 KAKMEAQTFNLS
-664 TKDKQSIEV
+664 KDKEVISV
-673 YPLSYSATL
+673 YPLSYRAVLT
-682 SGDWYKSKQV
+682 GDWYKSKQIE
-692 DLNASEAQ
+692 LNAAEVQ

-706 SYKEVA
+706 SYRDVVDSNNA
-712 DAKGATI
+712 
-719 IAKQSDKPKIIL
+719 SLIL
-731 DGRRDR
+731 DWSPNPDVIFDGNGGS

>member
-1 MIPVLYEAKETNFRT
+1 MIPVLYEAKETKFRT

-25 YEVRVTRER
+25 YEVKVTRER

-103 PFVNGASVGAESA
+103 PFVNGSSVGAESA

-123 LVGDDKFDVKSD
+123 LVGDDTFDVKSD
-135 ILTLGSFNWEVDKI
+135 ILTLGSFDWEVDKI

-218 RYTPQPKPQEEA
+218 RYTPQSKPQEEA
-230 PDKPHVGEQ
+230 SGKPHVGEH
-239 EQLEEQL
+239 EQPEEQL

-258 LDLYAQRRIQM
+258 LDLYAQRRIQL

-280 GKKEPTAEE
+280 GKKEPTVEE

-367 TIKLGTIGQSISKS
+367 TIKLGTIGQSVSKS

-423 WYEKPDDNIE
+423 WYEKPDDNVE

-457 WVKVLDTEDLNPNQR
+457 WVKIIDTEDLDFGQR
-472 AFDAA
+472 AYDAA

-497 ELEEFRE
+497 ELEEFRK

-517 KITEAIKVDDIPS
+517 KITEAIKV
-530 IKQSFDD
+530 
-537 LKNKINET
+537 E
-545 VDDIPSI
+545 DIPSI

-624 SQTCEL
+624 SQTCEI
-630 LKKVAITLTQANNK
+630 LKKVAITLTHANNK
-644 GIKLTLTPT
+644 GFKLVLTPT
-653 KAKMDAQTFEV
+653 KAKMESQTFDL
-664 TKDKQSIEV
+664 TKDKEVISV
-673 YPLSYSATL
+673 YPLSYTAVLT
-682 SGDWYKSKQV
+682 GDWYKSKQI
-692 DLNASEAQ
+692 DLNASEVQ
-700 NLALEM
+700 NLALGM
-706 SYKEVA
+706 AYKDVVDGNSA
-712 DAKGATI
+712 DLVLNWAENPDI
-719 IAKQSDKPKIIL
+719 IF
-731 DGRRDR
+731 DGNGGI

>member
-1 MIPVLYEAKETNFRT
+1 MIPVLYEAKETKFRT

-51 SVFKEEMKIKSDAGR
+51 SVFKEELKIKSDAGR

-103 PFVNGASVGAESA
+103 PFVSGSSIDAESA
-116 LEIWKEN
+116 LEVWRDN
-123 LVGDDKFDVKSD
+123 LVGDDTFDVKSD

-230 PDKPHVGEQ
+230 SGKPHIGEQ
-239 EQLEEQL
+239 EQPEEQL

-280 GKKEPTAEE
+280 KEPTVEE

-302 VGAPKVSIEVDYIDL
+302 VGAPKISIEVDYIDL

-341 YPKFGITTESEK
+341 YPKFGITTETEK

-381 LTGGVSE
+381 LTGGVTQ
-388 RINALENN
+388 RIETLENN
-396 QKVIVNNQKQFELNL
+396 QKVITNNQQQFELNL
-411 PKYLLDINGNKV
+411 PKYLNDLNGTKI
-423 WYEKPDDNIE
+423 WYEKPDDNVE
-433 HKIGDYWFEK
+433 HKIGDFWFEK

-451 IWDGNQ
+451 VWDGNQ
-457 WVKVLDTEDLNPNQR
+457 WVKIIDTEDLNPNQR
-472 AFDAA
+472 AFDEAM
-477 IAELEKAKKAQ
+477 AEIEKLKQ
-488 EEINQRTDK
+488 HQRELDERNQK

-504 TLKNLALPEEAIK
+504 TLKNLSLPEEAIK
-517 KITEAIKVDDIPS
+517 KITEAIK
-530 IKQSFDD
+530 
-537 LKNKINET
+537 

-594 NRTKT
+594 N
-599 YDEDFIEVEANDG
+599 
-612 GFKRGE
+612 
-618 TYTISF
+618 
-624 SQTCEL
+624 
-630 LKKVAITLTQANNK
+630 
-644 GIKLTLTPT
+644 
-653 KAKMDAQTFEV
+653 
-664 TKDKQSIEV
+664 
-673 YPLSYSATL
+673 
-682 SGDWYKSKQV
+682 
-692 DLNASEAQ
+692 
-700 NLALEM
+700 
-706 SYKEVA
+706 
-712 DAKGATI
+712 
-719 IAKQSDKPKIIL
+719 
-731 DGRRDR
+731 

>member
-1 MIPVLYEAKETNFRT
+1 MIPVLYEAKETKFRT

-25 YEVRVTRER
+25 YEVKVTRER

-51 SVFKEEMKIKSDAGR
+51 SVFKEELKIKSDAGR

-103 PFVNGASVGAESA
+103 PFVSRSGIDAESA
-116 LEIWKEN
+116 LEVWRDN
-123 LVGDDKFDVKSD
+123 LVGDDTFDVKSD
-135 ILTLGSFNWEVDKI
+135 ILTLGSFNWEVDRI

-181 KQMGRKAPTVLEYGR
+181 KQMGRKTPTVLEYGR

-230 PDKPHVGEQ
+230 SGKPHIGEH
-239 EQLEEQL
+239 EKPEEQL
-246 VTLPEFILDGQY
+246 VTLPEFIIDGQY

-280 GKKEPTAEE
+280 KEPTVEE

-302 VGAPKVSIEVDYIDL
+302 VGAPKISIEVDYIDL

-341 YPKFGITTESEK
+341 YPKFGITTETEK

-381 LTGGVSE
+381 LTGGVTQ
-388 RINALENN
+388 RIETLENN
-396 QKVIVNNQKQFELNL
+396 QKVITNNQQQFELNL
-411 PKYLLDINGNKV
+411 PKYLNDLNGTKI
-423 WYEKPDDNIE
+423 WYEKPDDNVE
-433 HKIGDYWFEK
+433 HKIGDFWFEK

-451 IWDGNQ
+451 VWDGNQ
-457 WVKVLDTEDLNPNQR
+457 WVKIIDTEDLNPNQR
-472 AFDAA
+472 AFDEAM
-477 IAELEKAKKAQ
+477 AEIEKLKQHQQQIDKR
-488 EEINQRTDK
+488 NQR
-497 ELEEFRE
+497 ELEEFRD

-537 LKNKINET
+537 LKNK
-545 VDDIPSI
+545 
-552 KQSFDDLKNK
+552 
-562 VSETSETAR
+562 VSETSEESR
-571 LNAEIIGTDG
+571 LTAEILGNNG

-594 NRTKT
+594 NRTKS
-599 YDEDFIEVEANDG
+599 YDEDFIELEANDG
-612 GFKRGE
+612 GFRRGE

-644 GIKLTLTPT
+644 GVKLVLTPT
-653 KAKMDAQTFEV
+653 KAKMEAQTFDL
-664 TKDKQSIEV
+664 TKDKEVISV
-673 YPLSYSATL
+673 YPLSYRAVLT
-682 SGDWYKSKQV
+682 GDWYKSKQI
-692 DLNASEAQ
+692 DLNAAEVQ
-700 NLALEM
+700 DLALEM
-706 SYKEVA
+706 SYRDVVDSNNA
-712 DAKGATI
+712 
-719 IAKQSDKPKIIL
+719 SLIL
-731 DGRRDR
+731 DWSSNPDVIFDGNGGS

>member
-1 MIPVLYEAKETNFRT
+1 MIPVLYEAKETKFRT

-51 SVFKEEMKIKSDAGR
+51 SVFKEELKIKSDAGR

-103 PFVNGASVGAESA
+103 PFVSGSSIDAESA
-116 LEIWKEN
+116 LEVWRDN
-123 LVGDDKFDVKSD
+123 LVGDDTFDVKSD

-230 PDKPHVGEQ
+230 SGKPHIGEQ
-239 EQLEEQL
+239 EQPEEQL

-280 GKKEPTAEE
+280 KEPTVEE

-302 VGAPKVSIEVDYIDL
+302 VGAPKISIEVDYIDL

-341 YPKFGITTESEK
+341 YPKLGITTETEK

-381 LTGGVSE
+381 LTGGVTQ
-388 RINALENN
+388 RIETLENN
-396 QKVIVNNQKQFELNL
+396 QKVITNNQQQFELNL
-411 PKYLLDINGNKV
+411 PKYLNDLNGTKI
-423 WYEKPDDNIE
+423 WYEKPDDNVE
-433 HKIGDYWFEK
+433 HKIGDFWFEK

-451 IWDGNQ
+451 VWDGNQ
-457 WVKVLDTEDLNPNQR
+457 WVKIIDTEDLNPNQR
-472 AFDAA
+472 AFDEAM
-477 IAELEKAKKAQ
+477 AEIEKLKQ
-488 EEINQRTDK
+488 HQRELDERNQK

-504 TLKNLALPEEAIK
+504 TLKNLSLPEEAIK
-517 KITEAIKVDDIPS
+517 KITEAIK
-530 IKQSFDD
+530 
-537 LKNKINET
+537 

-594 NRTKT
+594 NRVKKI
-599 YDEDFIEVEANDG
+599 DEDFIEIEANDG
-612 GFKRGE
+612 GFRRGE

-630 LKKVAITLTQANNK
+630 LKKVAITLTQPHNK
-644 GIKLTLTPT
+644 GLKLVLTPT
-653 KAKMDAQTFEV
+653 KAKMEAQTFNLS
-664 TKDKQSIEV
+664 KDKEVISV
-673 YPLSYSATL
+673 YPLSYRAALT
-682 SGDWYKSKQV
+682 GDWYKSKQI
-692 DLNASEAQ
+692 DLNAAEVQ
-700 NLALEM
+700 DLALEM
-706 SYKEVA
+706 SYRDVVDSNNA
-712 DAKGATI
+712 
-719 IAKQSDKPKIIL
+719 SLIL
-731 DGRRDR
+731 DWSSNPDVIFDGNGGS

>member
-1 MIPVLYEAKETNFRT
+1 MIPVLYEAKETQFRT
-16 FGLGEIADA
+16 LGLGEIADA
-25 YEVRVTRER
+25 YEVKVTRER

-43 YPLDGVFA
+43 YPLDGIFA
-51 SVFKEEMKIKSDAGR
+51 STFKEEMKIKSDAGR

-103 PFVNGASVGAESA
+103 PFVNGASVVAESA

-123 LVGDDKFDVKSD
+123 LVGDDTFDVKSD
-135 ILTLGSFNWEVDKI
+135 ILTLGSFNWEVDKV

-167 GGEYEFDNRTIILH
+167 GGEYEFDNRTIVLH

-218 RYTPQPKPQEEA
+218 RYTPQAKQEA
-230 PDKPHVGEQ
+230 GDQQP
-239 EQLEEQL
+239 EEQL

-258 LDLYAQRRIQM
+258 LNLYAQRRIQM

-280 GKKEPTAEE
+280 GKKEPTVEE

-396 QKVIVNNQKQFELNL
+396 QKVITNNQKQFELNL
-411 PKYLLDINGNKV
+411 PKYLNDINGNRV

-472 AFDAA
+472 AFDEAM
-477 IAELEKAKKAQ
+477 AEIEKAKKAQ
-488 EEINQRTDK
+488 EEINQRNDK

-517 KITEAIKVDDIPS
+517 KITEAIK
-530 IKQSFDD
+530 
-537 LKNKINET
+537 

-581 KTRYNKNLLVGDP
+581 KTRYNKNLLVGEP
-594 NRTKT
+594 NRTKN
-599 YDEDFIEVEANDG
+599 YDQDYIEVEANDG

-630 LKKVAITLTQANNK
+630 LKKVAITLTQTNNK
-644 GIKLTLTPT
+644 GVKLVLTPT
-653 KAKMDAQTFEV
+653 KAKMESQTFDL
-664 TKDKQSIEV
+664 TNDKEIINV
-673 YPLSYSATL
+673 YPFSYTAVLT
-682 SGDWYKSKQV
+682 GPWYKSKQI
-692 DLNASEAQ
+692 DLNASDTQ
-700 NLALEM
+700 HLALGM
-706 SYKEVA
+706 AYKEVVDSNNA
-712 DAKGATI
+712 DLVLDWAENPDI
-719 IAKQSDKPKIIL
+719 IF
-731 DGRRDR
+731 DG